1 MVPGSAPRLRIGGV
15 LASIPDTPTLSGTD
29 THDLIRGLLHSHDL
43 GDEWEAFRHER
54 HDLDLGLTL
63 DPFGRLRLSLF
74 FDRGAP
80 GIAIRFVADTI
91 PPLAVLELPGATP
104 SLLKRPKGLFLLT
117 GPTGS
122 GKSTTLASMIDTI
135 VREEARRVITIEDP
149 IEYVYTHAAG
159 LVTQREVGLDTESF
173 ERALIGALRQDPD
186 VILVGEMRT
195 LDTIQQAVRAAETGH
210 LVFGTLHTKYAPG
223 AVDRIIDVFPPGQ
236 QDQIRLQVS
245 EVLLAVYA
253 QQLVPTVMT
262 PSDPA
267 LKALR

>member
-1 MVPGSAPRLRIGGV
+1 MRI
-15 LASIPDTPTLSGTD
+15 
-29 THDLIRGLLHSHDL
+29 
-43 GDEWEAFRHER
+43 
-54 HDLDLGLTL
+54 
-63 DPFGRLRLSLF
+63 
-74 FDRGAP
+74 
-80 GIAIRFVADTI
+80 
-91 PPLAVLELPGATP
+91 
-104 SLLKRPKGLFLLT
+104 
-117 GPTGS
+117 
-122 GKSTTLASMIDTI
+122 
-135 VREEARRVITIEDP
+135 P

-210 LVFGTLHTKYAPG
+210 LVFGTLHTKDAPG

-236 QDQIRLQVS
+236 QEQIRLQVS

-267 LKALR
+267 LKALRGRVAAVEVLLGPMAEVFATGVAIREKRSANLPNIMDSNIAKGCQTMERALAQMVMKRRITQAAARDAAVRKESFDKLLESMRA